1 MGPVREGRLPDGCVF
16 AHVVVAGFQPGGVVY
31 DPVHDGVGVG
41 ASSESLAPVLPGLL
55 DSYIY
60 DICEYSVKP
69 PYLSS
74 NLNHTRGPTP
84 QGIGPLLLTVSTR
97 FKPYAQ
103 RKNGR
108 RQIIPSQLHN

>member
-55 DSYIY
+55 DSYIM
-60 DICEYSVKP
+60 ISV
-69 PYLSS
+69 
-74 NLNHTRGPTP
+74 NT
-84 QGIGPLLLTVSTR
+84 Q
-97 FKPYAQ
+97 
-103 RKNGR
+103 
-108 RQIIPSQLHN
+108 